1 MKNTFR
7 NIIFVTISVLLI
19 GIISACSNSFSN
31 DVSNPDS
38 ENLNSQ
44 NLGSATVRMFVPD
57 YAAMAEKSESRAI
70 APQTA
75 YVQLSG
81 YNSVS
86 GNWNVFQRIEFSSAV
101 KTPVEN
107 SPENFPGN
115 IFNIT
120 FNIIT
125 WYII

>member
-31 DVSNPDS
+31 EVSNPDS
-38 ENLNSQ
+38 DNLNNQ

-107 SPENFPGN
+107 SPENLTQVHPVR
-115 IFNIT
+115 
-120 FNIIT
+120 
-125 WYII
+125 